1 MLNTVRFIASHPL
14 CSERR
19 GSAILRYLRWQVGV
33 RVLKMPVVV
42 PFVGNTELVVERSMT
57 GATGNVYC
65 GLHEFADMAFCLHF
79 LRDSDVFLDVGAN
92 VGSYTILA
100 SGVVG
105 ARSISIEPV
114 PQTYRNLVRN
124 LRHNGIEQRVDAYAC
139 VAGSAPGELRF
150 SLDQDTTNGVVGE
163 NYRGTSALIP
173 VRTLDNM
180 LKGAAAALWKV
191 DVEGFEEE
199 VIAGASEALRNP
211 SLQALLLELDSPS
224 LRSSMRDAGFK
235 LASYDPFSRK
245 IVVLAKHDEGAG
257 GSGSNNLWIRDQHF
271 VQARCLTG
279 PKHTVLGVAF

>member
-1 MLNTVRFIASHPL
+1 MLDTLRFIARHPL

-42 PFVGNTELVVERSMT
+42 PFVGDTELVVERSMT

-124 LRHNGIEQRVDAYAC
+124 LRHNSIEQLVDAHPC
-139 VAGSAPGELRF
+139 VAGSAPGQLRF
-150 SLDQDTTNGVVGE
+150 SVDRDTTNGVVDE
-163 NYRGTSALIP
+163 KYRGTSAFIP
-173 VRTLDNM
+173 VRTLDSLLN
-180 LKGAAAALWKV
+180 GASTTLWKV
-191 DVEGFEEE
+191 DVEGFEEQ
-199 VIAGASEALRNP
+199 VLDGAAEALRNP
-211 SLQALLLELDSPS
+211 SLKALLLELDSPS
-224 LRSSMRDAGFK
+224 LRSSMRNAGFK
-235 LASYDPFSRK
+235 LACYDAFNRT
-245 IVVLAKHDEGAG
+245 VRVLSEHADSDGTG
-257 GSGSNNLWIRDQHF
+257 GNNNLWIRDQSF
-271 VQARCLTG
+271 VEARCQSG
-279 PKHTVLGVAF
+279 PAQTVLGVTF